1 MRRSGYAER
10 IFEYQLALNDYAQ
23 RIVINDIPPEISGL
37 MTEPEQFC
45 VAIDDAMDKAD
56 HAGEVE
62 MLFNVSHRLQELG
75 IEPKDK
81 DGNRISYFK
90 LAEIIVNPVKG
101 ALWLGN
107 PAYKRVVDEVR
118 VRVSRLQHEKN
129 TQKIK
134 MRASVLDVS
143 TDTDHVV
150 FERRKELAPFF

>member
-1 MRRSGYAER
+1 
-10 IFEYQLALNDYAQ
+10 
-23 RIVINDIPPEISGL
+23 
-37 MTEPEQFC
+37 
-45 VAIDDAMDKAD
+45 
-56 HAGEVE
+56 

-90 LAEIIVNPVKG
+90 LAEIIVNPVEG

-129 TQKIK
+129 TQK
-134 MRASVLDVS
+134 
-143 TDTDHVV
+143 
-150 FERRKELAPFF
+150 

>member
-1 MRRSGYAER
+1 MS
-10 IFEYQLALNDYAQ
+10 
-23 RIVINDIPPEISGL
+23 
-37 MTEPEQFC
+37 
-45 VAIDDAMDKAD
+45 
-56 HAGEVE
+56 
-62 MLFNVSHRLQELG
+62 
-75 IEPKDK
+75 KDK
-81 DGNRISYFK
+81 DGHRISYFK

-107 PAYKRVVDEVR
+107 PAYKRVVDEVS
-118 VRVSRLQHEKN
+118 VRVSRLQYEKN